1 MEDGPFDRN
10 LRRVRRDRAART
22 GERADYLR
30 TIVVDELVDR
40 LSSVKR
46 DFTDAL
52 LLGGG
57 HPGLAEHLRAMGAR
71 VTSADS
77 SFTYARREKGV
88 QCDEDRLPFRD
99 GAFDLIISGG
109 TLDSVNDLPGALTLI
124 RRALRPDGMLL
135 AAFAGAGSLIRLKS
149 AMLAA
154 DMESSDSVSPRIHPQ
169 IDVRGTG
176 DLLVRAGFNL
186 PVVDTHPL
194 TIRFPGIDALIGD
207 LRALGATNILAARS
221 RHPLSRRGYAAATA
235 DFDAHADADGKTA
248 EQIEIIH
255 LIAWAPAP
263 SQPKPAQ
270 RGSGTQSLTQAL
282 ARRPEPG
289 HT

>member
-1 MEDGPFDRN
+1 MEDGPFDRR

-30 TIVVDELVDR
+30 AIVVNELLDR
-40 LSSVKR
+40 LTLVKR
-46 DFTDAL
+46 EFTDAL
-52 LLGGG
+52 VLGGG
-57 HPGLAEHLRAMGAR
+57 HPGLAIQLRSMGTR
-71 VTSADS
+71 VTSADPG
-77 SFTYARREKGV
+77 FVYARHGEGV

-99 GAFDLIISGG
+99 GAFDLIVSGG
-109 TLDSVNDLPGALTLI
+109 TLDGVNDLPGALTLI

-135 AAFAGAGSLIRLKS
+135 AAFAGAGSLVRLKS

-154 DMESSDSVSPRIHPQ
+154 DMESGDSVSPRIHPQ
-169 IDVRGTG
+169 IDVRATG

-186 PVVDTHPL
+186 PVVDTHRL
-194 TIRFPGIDALIGD
+194 TIRFSDIGALIGD
-207 LRALGATNILAARS
+207 LRALAATNILAGRAR
-221 RHPLSRRGYAAATA
+221 RPLSRRAYAAATA
-235 DFDAHADADGKTA
+235 DFASHSDADGKTA

-282 ARRPEPG
+282 ARRPAPG
-289 HT
+289 KT